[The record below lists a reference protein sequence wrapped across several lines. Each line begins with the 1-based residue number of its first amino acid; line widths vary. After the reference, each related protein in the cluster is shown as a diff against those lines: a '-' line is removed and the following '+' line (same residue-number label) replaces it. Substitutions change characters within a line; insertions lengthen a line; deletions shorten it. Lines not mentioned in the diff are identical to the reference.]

1 MTFFKQ
7 LQQRSTLKAPI
18 FFPSLFFIIFVTLYC
33 SFFPQHAQGT
43 LNVVKQQIFSHFS
56 WFYVLAVS
64 IFIVFLVLL
73 CTSRLGDIRLG
84 SDNEEPEYPFL
95 SWIAMLFAAGMGI
108 GLMYF
113 GVAEPMLHYANP
125 LHQGMTAAEKTK
137 EAMLMTFYH
146 WGIHA
151 WAIYAVIGLA
161 LAYFGFRYKL
171 PLTIRSGFYPLLK
184 QRISGFWG
192 HVIDVCALCST
203 IFGITTTLGYGA
215 MQLDAGL
222 NSLGWIDSRSFST
235 LSLLIILVMCF
246 ATISAITGVAK
257 GVRRLSEINLFFAL
271 ILMLFV
277 IVLGPT
283 LLLLTSFTENLGYYL
298 SNLVSLSFRTFAY
311 EPENQGWFSGWTVLY

>member
-1 MTFFKQ
+1 M
-7 LQQRSTLKAPI
+7 
-18 FFPSLFFIIFVTLYC
+18 SLYIVL
-33 SFFPQHAQGT
+33 FPQHAQGT

-246 ATISAITGVAK
+246 ATISAITGLQRGCAV
-257 GVRRLSEINLFFAL
+257 
-271 ILMLFV
+271 
-277 IVLGPT
+277 
-283 LLLLTSFTENLGYYL
+283 
-298 SNLVSLSFRTFAY
+298 
-311 EPENQGWFSGWTVLY
+311 